1 MSPGSGT
8 ASTDGAVEARLGS
21 VDQIPLGEGRAFL
34 VGDEPVAVF
43 RPRSG
48 GLHALRAICPHRGGP
63 LADGLVDADVVMC
76 PLHNHRFRLEDGTCV
91 SGESDVPAYSAADED
106 GELVVRL
113 A

>member
-1 MSPGSGT
+1 MTAGT
-8 ASTDGAVEARLGS
+8 EGDVEARLGR
-21 VDQIPLGEGRAFL
+21 VDQVPIGEGRAFL

-63 LADGLVDADVVMC
+63 LADGLLDGEVVMC
-76 PLHNHRFRLEDGTCV
+76 PLHNHQFRLADGGCV
-91 SGESDVPAYSAADED
+91 SGGDVADVTAYTASDEG

-113 A
+113 APPP

>member
-1 MSPGSGT
+1 MS
-8 ASTDGAVEARLGS
+8 STEEAVEARLGP
-21 VDQIPLGEGRAFL
+21 VDRIPLGEGRAFL

-63 LADGLVDADVVMC
+63 LADGLVGRDTGGGEVVMC
-76 PLHNHRFRLEDGTCV
+76 PLHNHQFSLVDGSCAT
-91 SGESDVPAYSAADED
+91 GADDVAAYTATEED

-113 A
+113 G